1 MKAKSGGTTLPNAP
15 SSAPSPPPLAL
26 HFVYPAELVG
36 LVIDVSR
43 PQELGREGAGDGR
56 GGSEP
61 PAPARLG
68 AFVAIPHATVSRH
81 HASIGE
87 SIGGSVPTLIDRG
100 ARNGTRVNGQ
110 AVQGSVP
117 LLQHA
122 VVRFGDAIAIVDERT
137 PVTASAE
144 IPPGSS
150 PRIARLR
157 EVVQQVA
164 PDRASILIIGETG
177 TGKELLA
184 SEIHRQS
191 GRSGPLL
198 KLNCAELSPQ
208 LVESQLFGHER
219 GSFTGAVASHTG
231 LFGAAQGGTL
241 FLDEVAEIPLELQA
255 KLLRVL
261 QEGEIR
267 PVGSVRTQQVDVRIV
282 CATNAELAE
291 RVREGR
297 FRRDLHARLA
307 FFELRLPPLR
317 ERKQDILWWVELFRR
332 RWSESRGRHA
342 SLLLRPHVAEH
353 VLLHP
358 WQDNLRGLDR
368 LVHRVLSVTPEADVG
383 MSMLREVMPELF
395 PDALVELAPEAPFA
409 LKTRAPSDR
418 PSREQFLAVYEST
431 GCSVRA
437 TSKHFGRDRRQV
449 YRWLEQFGIDRKPAD
464 DES

>member
-1 MKAKSGGTTLPNAP
+1 
-15 SSAPSPPPLAL
+15 
-26 HFVYPAELVG
+26 
-36 LVIDVSR
+36 
-43 PQELGREGAGDGR
+43 
-56 GGSEP
+56 
-61 PAPARLG
+61 
-68 AFVAIPHATVSRH
+68 VSRH
-81 HASIGE
+81 HASIGD
-87 SIGGSVPTLIDRG
+87 SIAGTIPTLADRG
-100 ARNGTRVNGQ
+100 ARNGTRVNGVS
-110 AVQGSVP
+110 VQGGVP
-117 LLQHA
+117 LYQHS
-122 VVRFGDAIAIVDERT
+122 VVRFGDAIAIVDELT
-137 PVTASAE
+137 PPIHSE
-144 IPPGSS
+144 QIPPGQS

-184 SEIHRQS
+184 SELHRLS
-191 GRSGPLL
+191 GRTGPLL

-208 LVESQLFGHER
+208 LIESQLFGHER
-219 GSFTGAVASHTG
+219 GAFTGAVSSHTG

-241 FLDEVAEIPLELQA
+241 FLDEVGEIPLELQA
-255 KLLRVL
+255 KLLRAL

-267 PVGSVRTQQVDVRIV
+267 PVGSVKTQHVDVRIV
-282 CATNAELAE
+282 CATNVELAE

-297 FRRDLHARLA
+297 FRRDLHARLS

-317 ERKQDILWWVELFRR
+317 ERRQDILWWIELFRR
-332 RWSESRGRHA
+332 RWSATRGRNA
-342 SLLLRPHVAEH
+342 RLILRPHVAEH
-353 VLLHP
+353 LLLHP

-368 LVHRVLSVTPEADVG
+368 LVHRVLAVTPEADVG

-395 PDALVELAPEAPFA
+395 PDAPPELASEVPFA

-418 PSREQFLAVYEST
+418 PSREQFLSVYEGT